1 MPLRRRGRQRLLAGP
16 RAEPSRFPHHDTHPA
31 CRTCEQP
38 PILVRMR
45 LLALIA
51 RRFLWMPPT
60 LFGLLLIVF
69 AVSHVIPSDPARVMA
84 GENATADQVALI
96 RHQYGLD
103 LPLPMQF
110 ARYVRDV
117 VSGDM
122 GTSLFTQRPVAEDLL
137 ARLPATMELALYA
150 MATAV
155 IVGVPLGV
163 VAALR
168 RNSWLDHFVRVITVA
183 GLAMAAFWL
192 AILLQLLFSMWLGLT
207 PVQGRVNG
215 WGPDPITGFFT
226 IDAVLR
232 GDGETFAD
240 AVRHLVLPVLTLALP
255 AVATIVRF
263 TRAGMINVMS
273 SNFVFYQT
281 AMGIPRRRIVWKY
294 LLRAALIGTLTQIG
308 LIFGNLI
315 AGAVVVETVF
325 DWPGLGSFAVNSI
338 LHSDYNAI
346 MSFTVFTGVVFI
358 LTNLAVDIAQ
368 TLLDPRG
375 R

>member
-1 MPLRRRGRQRLLAGP
+1 
-16 RAEPSRFPHHDTHPA
+16 
-31 CRTCEQP
+31 
-38 PILVRMR
+38 MR
-45 LLALIA
+45 LLAMIA
-51 RRFLWMPPT
+51 RRCLWMPPT

-69 AVSHVIPSDPARVMA
+69 TVSHVIPSDPARVMA
-84 GENATADQVALI
+84 GENASADQVAAI
-96 RHQYGLD
+96 RHQFGLD
-103 LPLPMQF
+103 QSLPLQF
-110 ARYVRDV
+110 LHYVENV
-117 VSGDM
+117 MTGDM

-137 ARLPATMELALYA
+137 SRLPATMELALYA
-150 MATAV
+150 MVLAVTA
-155 IVGVPLGV
+155 GVPLGV
-163 VAALR
+163 LAALR
-168 RNSWLDHFVRVITVA
+168 RNSWLDHVIRVVTVA

-207 PVQGRVNG
+207 PVQGRSDG
-215 WGPDPITGFFT
+215 WAPEPITGFLT
-226 IDAVLR
+226 IDALLE
-232 GDGETFAD
+232 GDWQTLGQA
-240 AVRHLVLPVLTLALP
+240 ARHLILPVLTLALP

-338 LHSDYNAI
+338 LQSDYNAV
-346 MSFTVFTGVVFI
+346 MSFTLFAGAVFI
-358 LTNLAVDIAQ
+358 LTNLAVDVAQ
-368 TLLDPRG
+368 TLLDPRT

>member
-1 MPLRRRGRQRLLAGP
+1 
-16 RAEPSRFPHHDTHPA
+16 
-31 CRTCEQP
+31 
-38 PILVRMR
+38 MR
-45 LLALIA
+45 LIALAV
-51 RRFLWMPPT
+51 RRCLWMPPT

-69 AVSHVIPSDPARVMA
+69 TVSHVIPSDPARVMA
-84 GENATADQVALI
+84 GENAPADQVAAI

-103 LPLPMQF
+103 QPLPIQF
-110 ARYVRDV
+110 LRYVKDV
-117 VSGDM
+117 VQGDM
-122 GTSLFTQRPVAEDLL
+122 GTSLFTQRPVAEDLWG
-137 ARLPATMELALYA
+137 RLPATMELALFA
-150 MATAV
+150 MALAV
-155 IVGVPLGV
+155 SVGVPLGV

-168 RNSWLDHFVRVITVA
+168 RNSLLDHVVRVITVG

-207 PVQGRVNG
+207 PVQGRIDG

-226 IDAVLR
+226 VDAVLR
-232 GDGETFAD
+232 GDWPTLGD
-240 AVRHLVLPVLTLALP
+240 AMRHLALPTLTLALP

-273 SNFVFYQT
+273 SNFVFYLT

-346 MSFTVFTGVVFI
+346 MSFTVFTGVLFI